1 MRLKARLAR
10 LELAFKTRNAEHF
23 LEVCLC
29 FPADEQPWFRW
40 RVEAEEAA
48 KVLCPLH
55 GRRFQTVVRH
65 HLYQAL
71 HFYVADFDHG
81 WPGWSIQYQ
90 KAMRASL
97 DPHVADFDHGS
108 CAISSCDRHWRMRLR
123 IGESGILN
131 VVHARSRLPDLC
143 LTARAAHGDRD
154 LVDSLF
160 VAPPQQQ
167 HSIPGKFGFSA
178 IAHLNS
184 LSALDLCPSLH
195 NS

>member
-1 MRLKARLAR
+1 VRLKARLAR

-40 RVEAEEAA
+40 RVEADEAA

-90 KAMRASL
+90 KAMTRKLKMLVPPISPSHRSRL
-97 DPHVADFDHGS
+97 GGTV
-108 CAISSCDRHWRMRLR
+108 AISSGTVGDIVQTLAICRF
-123 IGESGILN
+123 
-131 VVHARSRLPDLC
+131 LPFNG
-143 LTARAAHGDRD
+143 R
-154 LVDSLF
+154 
-160 VAPPQQQ
+160 VAPP
-167 HSIPGKFGFSA
+167 
-178 IAHLNS
+178 
-184 LSALDLCPSLH
+184 
-195 NS
+195 

>member
-97 DPHVADFDHGS
+97 DPRRSPAEEVKVPWPQE
-108 CAISSCDRHWRMRLR
+108 IQELVLR
-123 IGESGILN
+123 DGTRVKSGGPA
-131 VVHARSRLPDLC
+131 VE
-143 LTARAAHGDRD
+143 G
-154 LVDSLF
+154 LVY
-160 VAPPQQQ
+160 
-167 HSIPGKFGFSA
+167 
-178 IAHLNS
+178 
-184 LSALDLCPSLH
+184 
-195 NS
+195 